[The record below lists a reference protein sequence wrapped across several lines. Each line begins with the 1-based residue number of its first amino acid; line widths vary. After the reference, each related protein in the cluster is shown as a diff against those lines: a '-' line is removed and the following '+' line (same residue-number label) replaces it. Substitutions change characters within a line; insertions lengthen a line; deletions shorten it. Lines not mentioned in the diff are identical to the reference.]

1 MIYLDNGA
9 TTFPKPNNVINSVCT
24 TLRNY
29 GANPGRGG
37 HRLAMKASELLY
49 EARKNVADLFGVEDS
64 SNVIF
69 TPSCTTSLN
78 TVIKGILK
86 NGDHVIISSFEHNA
100 VLRPLEKL
108 KDRGVTYSVAEVFEG
123 DNERTLDSFRE
134 QIRPNTRLLV
144 CTYASNVFGI
154 KLPVER
160 ICALCHQYGILTCV
174 DAAQAAGIVPIN
186 LSDSSIDY
194 LCVAGHKGL
203 YGPMGTGALIVNCNT
218 IPDTLI
224 EGGTGSNSA
233 SKKQPDILPD
243 RFESGTGNLPGFV
256 GMGSGANFV
265 KHRGELNLYKREMQL
280 IQKAYNAL
288 SNMNHVI
295 LYTDCPD
302 MDYYV
307 PVLSFNIKDKD
318 SETVSQ
324 ILSSRYNIA
333 TRAGLHCAPLAHKSK
348 KTIEVGTVRVVPSA
362 FTTVNNINSLISAVS
377 NIK

>member
-9 TTFPKPNNVINSVCT
+9 TTFPKPAGVINSVGN

-49 EARKNVADLFGVEDS
+49 DARKNVADFFGVEDS

-69 TPSCTTSLN
+69 TLNCTTSLN
-78 TVIKGILK
+78 MVIKGILK
-86 NGDHVIISSFEHNA
+86 KGDHVIISSYEHNA
-100 VLRPLEKL
+100 ALRPLEKL
-108 KDRGVTYSVAEVFEG
+108 KEKGITYSVAEVFEK
-123 DNERTLDSFRE
+123 DNEKTLASFRE

-154 KLPVER
+154 KVPVER

-174 DAAQAAGIVPIN
+174 DAAQAAGIVPID

-194 LCVAGHKGL
+194 LCIAGHKGL
-203 YGPMGTGALIVNCNT
+203 YGPMGTGALIVNCDT
-218 IPDTLI
+218 IPDTFI

-233 SKKQPDILPD
+233 SSEQPEILPD
-243 RFESGTGNLPGFV
+243 RFESGTGNLSGVV
-256 GMGSGANFV
+256 GMSNGVNFV
-265 KHRGELNLYKREMQL
+265 RSRGQLNLYNREMQL
-280 IQKAYNAL
+280 IQRAYKAL
-288 SNMNHVI
+288 SKLDKVI
-295 LYTDCPD
+295 LYTEYPD

-307 PVLSFNIKDKD
+307 PVLSFNIKDMD

-324 ILSSRYNIA
+324 ILSSRFNIA
-333 TRAGLHCAPLAHKSK
+333 TRAGLHCAPLAHTTKG
-348 KTIEVGTVRVVPSA
+348 TLDIGTVRVVPSA
-362 FTTVNNINSLISAVS
+362 FTTLNDINSLISAVC

>member
-49 EARKNVADLFGVEDS
+49 EARKNVADFFGVEDS

-224 EGGTGSNSA
+224 EGGTGSDSA

-256 GMGSGANFV
+256 GMGNGANFV

-295 LYTDCPD
+295 LYTDYPD

>member
-1 MIYLDNGA
+1 MIYFDNGA
-9 TTFPKPNNVINSVCT
+9 TTFPKPNNVINSVCN

-37 HRLAMKASELLY
+37 HKLAMKASELLY
-49 EARKNVADLFGVEDS
+49 NARKNVANFFGVEDS

-78 TVIKGILK
+78 IVIKGLLQK
-86 NGDHVIISSFEHNA
+86 GDHVIISSYEHNA

-123 DNERTLDSFRE
+123 DNERTINSFRE
-134 QIRPNTRLLV
+134 QIKPNTRLLV

-160 ICALCHQYGILTCV
+160 ICALCHQYGIITCV

-194 LCVAGHKGL
+194 LCIAGHKGL
-203 YGPMGTGALIVNCNT
+203 YGPMGTGALIVNCDT

-233 SKKQPDILPD
+233 STEQPDILPD
-243 RFESGTGNLPGFV
+243 KFESGTGNLPGFV
-256 GMGSGANFV
+256 GMGNGVNFV
-265 KHRGELNLYKREMQL
+265 KNRGEINLYNKEIQL
-280 IQKAYNAL
+280 IQRAYSAL
-288 SNMNHVI
+288 SRMDNVI
-295 LYTDCPD
+295 LYTDYPN
-302 MDYYV
+302 MNYYV

-348 KTIEVGTVRVVPSA
+348 GTLETGTVRVVPSA
-362 FTTVNNINSLISAVS
+362 FTTFNDINLLISAIS